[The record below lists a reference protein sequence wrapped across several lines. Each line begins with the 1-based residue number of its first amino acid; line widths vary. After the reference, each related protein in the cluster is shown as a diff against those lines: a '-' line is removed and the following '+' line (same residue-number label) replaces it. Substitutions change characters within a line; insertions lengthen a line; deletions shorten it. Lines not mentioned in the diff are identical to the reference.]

1 MSLPSDPQIKKAI
14 KKVLDELSNSMT
26 RIEAERDLIKET
38 INNVCEEYKLNKK
51 TFRKLARTY
60 HKQNFSKEV
69 ADNEEFQTMYEEI
82 TGETT
87 LGNIEKE
94 LSNEPLLHIRV

>member
-38 INNVCEEYKLNKK
+38 ITDVCEEYKLNKK

-87 LGNIEKE
+87 LGNIEKD